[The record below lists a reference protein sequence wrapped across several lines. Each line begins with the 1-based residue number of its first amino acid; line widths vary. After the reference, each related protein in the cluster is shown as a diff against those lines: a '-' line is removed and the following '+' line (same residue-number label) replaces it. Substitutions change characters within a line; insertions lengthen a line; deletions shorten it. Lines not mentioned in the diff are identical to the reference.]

1 MVHIRESPPP
11 PGALAFDRSRGLF
24 LVEGLRR
31 EGGEGFGGEG
41 IVDFLIPS
49 KIAVTFKEK

>member
-1 MVHIRESPPP
+1 MAYIRECP
-11 PGALAFDRSRGLF
+11 PGALAFDRSGGLF

-41 IVDFLIPS
+41 GIVGFLILS